1 MKYEDGEEKLPILLW
16 LQPFIRGHRKKKRK
30 QNLKDLYKF
39 KNKSENIFAM
49 D

>member
-16 LQPFIRGHRKKKRK
+16 LQPFIRGHRKKRK

>member
-1 MKYEDGEEKLPILLW
+1 MRMGKKSFPFCYGYNHSLEDIE
-16 LQPFIRGHRKKKRK
+16 KKRK